1 MTREQ
6 LKQEIDRLPDS
17 MLEQVM
23 ISSMSNDHEGRL
35 LLPKA
40 VQRQIGVEAGMM
52 FVVRQAENGDMYLQR
67 EPEAEVV
74 EKDGFLI
81 VRSPLSS
88 DMTDIVSH
96 EAASRM
102 MR

>member
-74 EKDGFLI
+74 EKDGF
-81 VRSPLSS
+81 
-88 DMTDIVSH
+88 
-96 EAASRM
+96 
-102 MR
+102 